1 MTDFFAAGI
10 KAGAKAKASS
20 KDKDFF
26 LWLLWGAVVAIL
38 AATMLFPVVRIFLEL
53 KAESFGTVFGSAK
66 FLAVMA
72 NSARSAFWG
81 ALLSVVLGY
90 AFAYG
95 VVVAKIP
102 GSRFFSLVPVLHL
115 ITPPFVGG
123 LSFILLAGRQGFIT
137 KTLLGLDVSLYGFW
151 GLLVAQVLCFFPIA
165 FLICAQNLG
174 TMNSH
179 FAESALSL
187 GAGNFRIFF
196 TVTLPLSFPGISAS
210 FLFILVSIL
219 SDFGNPLIV
228 AGRYKVLAVE
238 IYTQLTGWVDS
249 SVSAVLGIVLL
260 VPSVVLFLFQSW
272 LVKKYAIQ
280 TATVGGR
287 VSSAGFSRSSG
298 FARFLLLALCS
309 VLSLIVIAQ
318 FASIV
323 AGSFQKLW
331 GINTAFTTAHI
342 KAVSRYGKAL
352 FNSIFYAMAGAAV
365 STVIAFLA
373 SFFVHRSPFPLKRT
387 IDVLIQFPAAIPG
400 TFHGL
405 AISLLA
411 SSLGFYNAR
420 LLVMAA
426 ISVGFIPFSYRIISS
441 AMMQVRTTLDDAAF
455 SLGSTR
461 GGICRTVIA
470 PLCSEG
476 LLGSFIYTLSR
487 GIGTVSA
494 VIFLVSFDTPLAS
507 LKILNLAEEGEWG
520 KAAALAL
527 VLTVITFAILLVEKI
542 IKWRIHGQN
551 S

>member
-1 MTDFFAAGI
+1 MNRKIGL
-10 KAGAKAKASS
+10 KE
-20 KDKDFF
+20 KDIV
-26 LWLLWGAVVAIL
+26 LWLLWGVVISIL
-38 AATMLFPVVRIFLEL
+38 AATMLFPLLRIFAEL
-53 KAESFGTVFGSAK
+53 KAESFSAVFNSKK
-66 FLAVMA
+66 FLAVIG

-81 ALLSVVLGY
+81 ALISVVLGY
-90 AFAYG
+90 AFAYA
-95 VVVAKIP
+95 VVVAGIP
-102 GSRFFSLVPVLHL
+102 GARFFSLVLILHL

-137 KTLLGLDVSLYGFW
+137 RTLLGLDVSLYGFW

-165 FLICAQNLG
+165 YLICAQNLG
-174 TMNSH
+174 NMNGH

-187 GAGNFRIFF
+187 GAGRLRIFF
-196 TVTLPLSFPGISAS
+196 TVTLPLSFPGLSAS

-249 SVSAVLGIVLL
+249 SVSVVLGMILL
-260 VPSVVLFLFQSW
+260 VPSVILFLIQAW
-272 LVKKYAIQ
+272 IVKKYAVH

-287 VSSAGFSRSSG
+287 ISSSVSVKSSLVTRTMLFFICGF
-298 FARFLLLALCS
+298 
-309 VLSLIVIAQ
+309 LSLIVIAQ
-318 FASIV
+318 FGSIV

-331 GINTAFTTAHI
+331 GIKTDFTMDHM
-342 KAVSRYGKAL
+342 KSVGHYGKAL
-352 FNSIFYAMAGAAV
+352 FNTISYALTGAAI
-365 STVIAFLA
+365 STFLAFLA
-373 SFFVHRSPFPLKRT
+373 SYFVHRSSFPLKKY
-387 IDVLIQFPAAIPG
+387 IDVLIQVPAAIPG

-411 SSLGFYNAR
+411 ASLNFHNAKI
-420 LLVMAA
+420 LVIAA

-441 AMMQVRTTLDDAAF
+441 SMMQVRISLDDAAL
-455 SLGSTR
+455 SLGSTKTE
-461 GGICRTVIA
+461 ICGRVVA

-476 LLGSFIYTLSR
+476 ILSSFIYTLSR

-507 LKILNLAEEGEWG
+507 LKILNLAEQGDWG
-520 KAAALAL
+520 QAAALAL
-527 VLTVITFAILLVEKI
+527 VLTVLTFAILLAEKLL
-542 IKWRIHGQN
+542 KWRFHEHN

>member
-1 MTDFFAAGI
+1 MNKKIGL
-10 KAGAKAKASS
+10 KE
-20 KDKDFF
+20 KDYV
-26 LWLLWGAVVAIL
+26 LWLLWGAVVAVL
-38 AATMLFPVVRIFLEL
+38 AATMLFPLLRIFAEV
-53 KAESFGTVFGSAK
+53 KAESFVTVFNSRK
-66 FLAVMA
+66 FLAVMG

-81 ALLSVVLGY
+81 SLISVVLGY
-90 AFAYG
+90 AFAYA
-95 VVVAKIP
+95 VVVADIP
-102 GSRFFSLVPVLHL
+102 GARFFSMVPVLHL

-137 KTLLGLDVSLYGFW
+137 KTILGLDVSLYGFW

-174 TMNSH
+174 NMNGH

-187 GAGNFRIFF
+187 GADKVRIFF
-196 TVTLPLSFPGISAS
+196 TVTLPLSIPGISAS

-249 SVSAVLGIVLL
+249 SVSVVLGIVLL
-260 VPSVVLFLFQSW
+260 VPSVILFLIQAWF
-272 LVKKYAIQ
+272 VKKYAVK

-287 VSSAGFSRSSG
+287 ISSSAQIKSPAVSKI
-298 FARFLLLALCS
+298 LLFILCGI
-309 VLSLIVIAQ
+309 LSLIVIAQ
-318 FASIV
+318 FASII

-331 GINTAFTTAHI
+331 GINTAFTLEHI
-342 KAVSRYGKAL
+342 KSVGHYGQAL
-352 FNSIFYAMAGAAV
+352 FNTISYALIGAAL
-365 STVIAFLA
+365 STVLAFLA
-373 SFFVHRSPFPLKRT
+373 AFFVHRSSFPLKKT
-387 IDVLIQFPAAIPG
+387 IDVLIQIPAAIPG

-411 SSLGFYNAR
+411 ASLNFHNAKV
-420 LLVMAA
+420 LVIAA

-441 AMMQVRTTLDDAAF
+441 SMMQVRTTLDDAAF

-476 LLGSFIYTLSR
+476 ILSSFIYTLSR

-507 LKILNLAEEGEWG
+507 LKILNLAEQGDWG
-520 KAAALAL
+520 QAASLAL
-527 VLTVITFAILLVEKI
+527 VLTSITFAILLIEKI
-542 IKWRIHGQN
+542 YSWRNHGYN

>member
-1 MTDFFAAGI
+1 MNKTV
-10 KAGAKAKASS
+10 AKE
-20 KDKDFF
+20 KDILLWF
-26 LWLLWGAVVAIL
+26 LWGSVIAVL
-38 AATMLFPVVRIFLEL
+38 AATMLFPLLRIFAEV
-53 KAESFGTVFGSAK
+53 KTESFAVVFNSRK
-66 FLAVMA
+66 FLAVMG
-72 NSARSAFWG
+72 NSVRSAFWG
-81 ALLSVVLGY
+81 ALVSVVLGY
-90 AFAYG
+90 GFAYA
-95 VVVAKIP
+95 VVVAKVP
-102 GSRFFSLVPVLHL
+102 FSKYFAVVPVLHL

-137 KTLLGLDVSLYGFW
+137 KTILGLDVSLYGFW

-174 TMNSH
+174 NMNRH

-187 GAGNFRIFF
+187 GAGRLRIFF
-196 TVTLPLSFPGISAS
+196 TVTLPLSLPGISAS

-249 SVSAVLGIVLL
+249 SISVVLGIILL
-260 VPSVVLFLFQSW
+260 VPSVILFLIQAW
-272 LVKKYAIQ
+272 LVKKYAIK

-287 VSSAGFSRSSG
+287 VSSCTQIKSSAASRIIL
-298 FARFLLLALCS
+298 FILCGI
-309 VLSLIVIAQ
+309 LSFIVIAQ

-331 GINTAFTTAHI
+331 GINTTFTMNHI
-342 KAVSRYGKAL
+342 TSVARHGKAL
-352 FNSIFYAMAGAAV
+352 FNSISYALIGAAL
-365 STVIAFLA
+365 STILAFLA
-373 SFFVHRSPFPLKRT
+373 SFFVHRSSFPLKKT
-387 IDVLIQFPAAIPG
+387 IDVLIQIPAAIPG

-411 SSLGFYNAR
+411 SALNFHNAR
-420 LLVMAA
+420 VLVIAA

-441 AMMQVRTTLDDAAF
+441 SMMQIRTTLDDAAL

-461 GGICRTVIA
+461 TGICGTIIA

-476 LLGSFIYTLSR
+476 ILSSFIYTLSR

-507 LKILNLAEEGEWG
+507 LKILNLAEQGDWG
-520 KAAALAL
+520 QAASLAL
-527 VLTVITFAILLVEKI
+527 VLTVLTFAILLAEKLL
-542 IKWRIHGQN
+542 KRRFYEHN

>member
-1 MTDFFAAGI
+1 MNKKIGL
-10 KAGAKAKASS
+10 KE
-20 KDKDFF
+20 KDCV
-26 LWLLWGAVVAIL
+26 LWLLWGAVVAVL
-38 AATMLFPVVRIFLEL
+38 AATMLFPLLRIFAEL
-53 KAESFGTVFGSAK
+53 KAESFGTVFNSRK
-66 FLAVMA
+66 FLAVMG

-81 ALLSVVLGY
+81 SLISVVLGY
-90 AFAYG
+90 AFAYA
-95 VVVAKIP
+95 VVVAGIP
-102 GSRFFSLVPVLHL
+102 GARFFSMVPVLHL

-137 KTLLGLDVSLYGFW
+137 KTILGLDVSLYGFW

-174 TMNSH
+174 NMNGH

-187 GAGNFRIFF
+187 GADKVRIFF
-196 TVTLPLSFPGISAS
+196 TVTLPLSLPGISAS

-249 SVSAVLGIVLL
+249 SVSVVLGIVLL
-260 VPSVVLFLFQSW
+260 VPSVILFLVQAW
-272 LVKKYAIQ
+272 LVKKYAVK

-287 VSSAGFSRSSG
+287 FSSSDSVKSSLVARTLL
-298 FARFLLLALCS
+298 FAVCTF
-309 VLSLIVIAQ
+309 LSLIVLAQ
-318 FASIV
+318 FASII

-331 GINTAFTTAHI
+331 GINTAFTLEHI
-342 KAVSRYGKAL
+342 KSVGHYAQAL
-352 FNSIFYAMAGAAV
+352 FNTISYALIGAAL
-365 STVIAFLA
+365 STVLAFLA
-373 SFFVHRSPFPLKRT
+373 AFFVHRSSFPLKKT
-387 IDVLIQFPAAIPG
+387 IDVLIQIPAAIPG

-411 SSLGFYNAR
+411 ASLNFHNAKV
-420 LLVMAA
+420 LVITA

-441 AMMQVRTTLDDAAF
+441 SMMQVRTTLDDAAL

-461 GGICRTVIA
+461 TGICGTIIA

-476 LLGSFIYTLSR
+476 ILSSFIYTLSR

-507 LKILNLAEEGEWG
+507 LKILNLAEQGDWG
-520 KAAALAL
+520 QAASLAL
-527 VLTVITFAILLVEKI
+527 VLTVLTFVILLAEKLL
-542 IKWRIHGQN
+542 KRRFYEHN

>member
-1 MTDFFAAGI
+1 MNRLGA
-10 KAGAKAKASS
+10 AKAWYKP

-26 LWLLWGAVVAIL
+26 LWLLWALVVAIL
-38 AATMLFPVVRIFLEL
+38 AVTMLFPVARIFLEL
-53 KAESFGTVFGSAK
+53 KAESFGTVFGSGR
-66 FLAVMA
+66 FLCVFG

-81 ALLSVVLGY
+81 ALISVILGY
-90 AFAYG
+90 AFAYA
-95 VVVAKIP
+95 VVVARVP
-102 GSRFFSLVPVLHL
+102 GARFFSMVPVLHL

-137 KTLLGLDVSLYGFW
+137 KTILGLDVSLYGFW
-151 GLLVAQVLCFFPIA
+151 GLLIAQVLCFFPIA

-174 TMNSH
+174 TMNRH
-179 FAESALSL
+179 LAESALSL
-187 GAGNFRIFF
+187 GAGKVRIFF
-196 TVTLPLSFPGISAS
+196 TVTLPLSFPGLSAS

-228 AGRYKVLAVE
+228 AGRYRVLAVE

-260 VPSVVLFLFQSW
+260 VPSVLLFLFQSR
-272 LVKKYAIQ
+272 LVRKYAIQ

-287 VSSAGFSRSSG
+287 IFSAGQAKSSG
-298 FARFLLLALCS
+298 LAGCLLFALCGL
-309 VLSLIVIAQ
+309 LSLIVMAQ

-323 AGSFQKLW
+323 AGSFQRLW
-331 GINTAFTTAHI
+331 GINTEFTLAHV
-342 KAVSRYGKAL
+342 KAVFRYGRAL
-352 FNSIFYAMAGAAV
+352 VNSISYAMAGAAV

-373 SFFVHRSPFPLKRT
+373 AFFVHRSPFPMKKA

-411 SSLGFYNAR
+411 SSMNFHDAR
-420 LLVMAA
+420 VLVMAA

-441 AMMQVRTTLDDAAF
+441 SMMQVRTTLDDAAF

-461 GGICRTVIA
+461 GGICMTVIA
-470 PLCSEG
+470 PLCREG
-476 LLGSFIYTLSR
+476 ILGSFIYTLSR

-542 IKWRIHGQN
+542 VKWRIHGHN

>member
-1 MTDFFAAGI
+1 MNKKIGL
-10 KAGAKAKASS
+10 KE
-20 KDKDFF
+20 KDYV
-26 LWLLWGAVVAIL
+26 LWLLWGAVVAVL
-38 AATMLFPVVRIFLEL
+38 AATMLFPLVRIFAEV
-53 KAESFGTVFGSAK
+53 KSESFVTVFSSRK
-66 FLAVMA
+66 FLAVMG

-81 ALLSVVLGY
+81 ALISVVLGY
-90 AFAYG
+90 GFAYG

-102 GSRFFSLVPVLHL
+102 LSKFFAMVPVLHL

-137 KTLLGLDVSLYGFW
+137 KTILGLDVSLYGFW
-151 GLLVAQVLCFFPIA
+151 GLLAAQVLCFFPIA
-165 FLICAQNLG
+165 YLICAQNLG
-174 TMNSH
+174 NMNSH
-179 FAESALSL
+179 FTECALSL
-187 GAGNFRIFF
+187 GAGSLRIFF

-249 SVSAVLGIVLL
+249 SVSVVLGIILL
-260 VPSVVLFLFQSW
+260 VPSVVLFLFQAW
-272 LVKKYAIQ
+272 LVKKYAVK
-280 TATVGGR
+280 TATIGGR
-287 VSSAGFSRSSG
+287 ISSSAQIKSPAVSKI
-298 FARFLLLALCS
+298 LLFILCGI
-309 VLSLIVIAQ
+309 LSLIVIAQ

-331 GINTAFTTAHI
+331 GINTTFTMNHI
-342 KAVSRYGKAL
+342 KSVARHGRAL
-352 FNSIFYAMAGAAV
+352 LNSISFAFIGAV
-365 STVIAFLA
+365 ISTIIAFLA
-373 SFFVHRSPFPLKRT
+373 VFFVHRSSFPMKKAM
-387 IDVLIQFPAAIPG
+387 DVLIQVPAAIPG

-411 SSLGFYNAR
+411 SSLDFHNAR
-420 LLVMAA
+420 LLVIAA

-441 AMMQVRTTLDDAAF
+441 SMMQIRTTLDDAAF

-476 LLGSFIYTLSR
+476 ILSSFIYTLSR

-520 KAAALAL
+520 QAASLAL
-527 VLTVITFAILLVEKI
+527 VLTAITFAILLIEKI
-542 IKWRIHGQN
+542 YSWRNHGRN

>member
-1 MTDFFAAGI
+1 MNKTV
-10 KAGAKAKASS
+10 AKE
-20 KDKDFF
+20 KDILLWF
-26 LWLLWGAVVAIL
+26 LWGTVIAVL
-38 AATMLFPVVRIFLEL
+38 SATMLFPLLRIFAEV
-53 KAESFGTVFGSAK
+53 KTESFATVFNSRK
-66 FLAVMA
+66 FLAVMG
-72 NSARSAFWG
+72 NSVRSAFWG
-81 ALLSVVLGY
+81 ALVSVVLGY
-90 AFAYG
+90 GFAYA
-95 VVVAKIP
+95 VVVAKVP
-102 GSRFFSLVPVLHL
+102 FSKYFAVVPVLHL

-137 KTLLGLDVSLYGFW
+137 KTILGLDVSFYGFW

-174 TMNSH
+174 NMNGH

-187 GAGNFRIFF
+187 GAGRLRMFF
-196 TVTLPLSFPGISAS
+196 TVTLPLSLPGISAS

-249 SVSAVLGIVLL
+249 SVSVVLGIILL
-260 VPSVVLFLFQSW
+260 VPSVILFLIQAW
-272 LVKKYAIQ
+272 LVKKYAIK

-287 VSSAGFSRSSG
+287 VSSCTQIKSSAASRIIL
-298 FARFLLLALCS
+298 FILCG

-331 GINTAFTTAHI
+331 GINTTFTMNHI
-342 KAVSRYGKAL
+342 TSVARHGKAL
-352 FNSIFYAMAGAAV
+352 FNSISYALIGAAL
-365 STVIAFLA
+365 STILAFLA
-373 SFFVHRSPFPLKRT
+373 SFFVHRSSFPLKKT
-387 IDVLIQFPAAIPG
+387 IDVLIQVPAAIPG

-411 SSLGFYNAR
+411 SALNFHNAR
-420 LLVMAA
+420 VLVIAA

-441 AMMQVRTTLDDAAF
+441 SMMQIRTTLDDAAL

-461 GGICRTVIA
+461 TGICGTIIA

-476 LLGSFIYTLSR
+476 ILSSFIYTLSR

-507 LKILNLAEEGEWG
+507 LKILNLAEQGDWG
-520 KAAALAL
+520 QAAALAL
-527 VLTVITFAILLVEKI
+527 VLTVITFAILLAEKLL
-542 IKWRIHGQN
+542 KRRFYEHN

>member
-1 MTDFFAAGI
+1 M
-10 KAGAKAKASS
+10 S
-20 KDKDFF
+20 KINALKEKDIL
-26 LWLLWGAVVAIL
+26 LWLLWALVLFIL
-38 AATMLFPVVRIFLEL
+38 AVTMLFPLMRIFAEL
-53 KAESFGTVFGSAK
+53 KSESFGAVFGSRK
-66 FLAVMA
+66 FLSVIG

-81 ALLSVVLGY
+81 ALISVVLGY
-90 AFAYG
+90 GFAYA
-95 VVVAKIP
+95 VVVAKVP
-102 GSRFFSLVPVLHL
+102 LSKYFALVPVLHL

-137 KTLLGLDVSLYGFW
+137 KTILGLDVSLYGFW

-174 TMNSH
+174 SINSH
-179 FAESALSL
+179 FTESALSL
-187 GAGNFRIFF
+187 GAGRLRIFF
-196 TVTLPLSFPGISAS
+196 TVTLPLSFPGLSAS

-238 IYTQLTGWVDS
+238 IYTQLTGWVDP
-249 SVSAVLGIVLL
+249 SVSVVLGIILL
-260 VPSVVLFLFQSW
+260 IPSVVLFLFQAW
-272 LVKKYAIQ
+272 LVKKYAVQ
-280 TATVGGR
+280 TATIGGR
-287 VSSAGFSRSSG
+287 ISSCTQIKSSTVSRI
-298 FARFLLLALCS
+298 LLFILCGI
-309 VLSLIVIAQ
+309 LSLIVIAQ

-331 GINTAFTTAHI
+331 GINTTFTLNHI
-342 KAVSRYGKAL
+342 TSVARYGKAL
-352 FNSIFYAMAGAAV
+352 LNSISFAFTGAAI
-365 STVIAFLA
+365 STVIAFLTA
-373 SFFVHRSPFPLKRT
+373 FFVHRSQFPMKK
-387 IDVLIQFPAAIPG
+387 IMDVLIQIPAAIPG

-411 SSLGFYNAR
+411 SFFNFHNAR
-420 LLVMAA
+420 LLVIAA
-426 ISVGFIPFSYRIISS
+426 VSVGFIPFSYRIISS
-441 AMMQVRTTLDDAAF
+441 SMMQIKTTLDDAAF

-476 LLGSFIYTLSR
+476 ILSSFIYTLSR

-520 KAAALAL
+520 QAAALAL
-527 VLTVITFAILLVEKI
+527 VLTVITFAILLVEKFFS
-542 IKWRIHGQN
+542 WRNHEYN

>member
-1 MTDFFAAGI
+1 MNKKIGL
-10 KAGAKAKASS
+10 KE
-20 KDKDFF
+20 KDYV
-26 LWLLWGAVVAIL
+26 LWLLWGAVVAVL
-38 AATMLFPVVRIFLEL
+38 AATMLFPLLRIFAEV
-53 KAESFGTVFGSAK
+53 KAESFGTVFNSRK
-66 FLAVMA
+66 FLAVMG

-81 ALLSVVLGY
+81 SLISVVLGY
-90 AFAYG
+90 AFAYA
-95 VVVAKIP
+95 VVVAGIP
-102 GSRFFSLVPVLHL
+102 GARFFSMVPVLHL

-165 FLICAQNLG
+165 FLICVQNLG
-174 TMNSH
+174 NMNGH

-187 GAGNFRIFF
+187 GADKVRIFF
-196 TVTLPLSFPGISAS
+196 TVTLPLSLPGISAS

-249 SVSAVLGIVLL
+249 SVSVVLGIILL
-260 VPSVVLFLFQSW
+260 VPSVILFLIQAW
-272 LVKKYAIQ
+272 LVKKYAVK

-287 VSSAGFSRSSG
+287 ISSSYSVKSSLVARTLL
-298 FARFLLLALCS
+298 FAVCAF
-309 VLSLIVIAQ
+309 LSLIVLAQ
-318 FASIV
+318 FASII

-331 GINTAFTTAHI
+331 GINTAFTLEHI
-342 KAVSRYGKAL
+342 KSVGHYGQAL
-352 FNSIFYAMAGAAV
+352 FNTISYALIGAAL
-365 STVIAFLA
+365 STVLAFLA
-373 SFFVHRSPFPLKRT
+373 AFFVHRSSFPLKKT
-387 IDVLIQFPAAIPG
+387 IDVLIQIPAAIPG

-411 SSLGFYNAR
+411 ASVNFHNAKV
-420 LLVMAA
+420 LVVAA

-441 AMMQVRTTLDDAAF
+441 SMMQVRTTLDDAAL

-461 GGICRTVIA
+461 TGICGTIIA

-476 LLGSFIYTLSR
+476 ILSSFIYTLSR

-520 KAAALAL
+520 QAAALAL
-527 VLTVITFAILLVEKI
+527 VLTVITFAILLIEKI
-542 IKWRIHGQN
+542 YSWRNHGHN

>member
-1 MTDFFAAGI
+1 MNKKIGL
-10 KAGAKAKASS
+10 KE
-20 KDKDFF
+20 KDYV
-26 LWLLWGAVVAIL
+26 LWLLWGAVVAVL
-38 AATMLFPVVRIFLEL
+38 AATMLFPLLRIFAEL
-53 KAESFGTVFGSAK
+53 KAESFGTVFNSRK
-66 FLAVMA
+66 FLAVMG

-81 ALLSVVLGY
+81 SLISVVLGY
-90 AFAYG
+90 AFAYA
-95 VVVAKIP
+95 VVVAGIP
-102 GSRFFSLVPVLHL
+102 GARFFSMVPVLHL

-137 KTLLGLDVSLYGFW
+137 KTILGLGVSLYGFW

-174 TMNSH
+174 NMNGH

-187 GAGNFRIFF
+187 GADKVRIFF
-196 TVTLPLSFPGISAS
+196 TVTLPLSLPGISAS

-249 SVSAVLGIVLL
+249 SVSVVLGIILL
-260 VPSVVLFLFQSW
+260 VPSVILFLIQAW
-272 LVKKYAIQ
+272 LVKKYAVK

-287 VSSAGFSRSSG
+287 FSSSDSVKSSLAARTLL
-298 FARFLLLALCS
+298 FAVCAF
-309 VLSLIVIAQ
+309 LSLIVLAQ
-318 FASIV
+318 FASII

-331 GINTAFTTAHI
+331 GINTTFTLEHI
-342 KAVSRYGKAL
+342 KSVGHYAQAL
-352 FNSIFYAMAGAAV
+352 FNTISYALIGAAL
-365 STVIAFLA
+365 STVLAFLA
-373 SFFVHRSPFPLKRT
+373 AFFVHRSSFPLKKT
-387 IDVLIQFPAAIPG
+387 IDVLIQIPAAIPG

-411 SSLGFYNAR
+411 ASVNFHNAKV
-420 LLVMAA
+420 LVVAA

-441 AMMQVRTTLDDAAF
+441 SMMQVRTTLDEAAL

-461 GGICRTVIA
+461 TGICGTIIA

-476 LLGSFIYTLSR
+476 ILSSFIYTLSR

-507 LKILNLAEEGEWG
+507 LKILNLAEQGDWG
-520 KAAALAL
+520 QAASLAL
-527 VLTVITFAILLVEKI
+527 VLTFLTFAILLAEKLL
-542 IKWRIHGQN
+542 KRRFYEHN